1 MKSLFR
7 TFLSPYIGVAYLLFA
22 GSFIVVSG
30 RWDFLGDS
38 YLTLETLSNFNI
50 YTLPLLAAFVSY
62 DTASLCRPGSLH
74 MIAATPRWKAALLL
88 PSIIATASITT
99 THIIMTLTMLMWGQ
113 VTNPMVGWERIALT
127 LTLQILT
134 FLAVALIGATI
145 GRHTPPHT
153 AGFIAFAALFLL
165 ALTSESFPG
174 GTPWLVLQGATAP
187 QVGYVWTWQGQLLRL
202 IQVFL
207 ITAAAAY
214 TITARKTPASEQGP
228 SKLAPIAILAATT
241 LTGFALPTTTYKTPL
256 TTTLERSACS
266 HYILSTNDPLEI
278 CLTYEHRR
286 AIHYVADSYVEA
298 YERMISA
305 GVDPLLLPSRLEEET
320 AVPSPHEGK
329 EGVAY
334 LGIPAL
340 GPFVPQADL
349 SHDPDFQMLIANTVS
364 VPAQCYN
371 DTFNTL
377 VGGQDMSFL
386 NHWDITFGFA
396 TAALALTPTPFTTDE
411 YADSLHAMADA
422 CSQ

>member
-7 TFLSPYIGVAYLLFA
+7 TFLSPYVGVAYLLFA

-145 GRHTPPHT
+145 GRHTPAHT

-174 GTPWLVLQGATAP
+174 GTPGSCCKVQQPHRLVMCGPGKDNYSGLSKSSS
-187 QVGYVWTWQGQLLRL
+187 LRL
-202 IQVFL
+202 RL
-207 ITAAAAY
+207 L
-214 TITARKTPASEQGP
+214 TPSLPGKHLPP
-228 SKLAPIAILAATT
+228 SKA
-241 LTGFALPTTTYKTPL
+241 
-256 TTTLERSACS
+256 RQ
-266 HYILSTNDPLEI
+266 N
-278 CLTYEHRR
+278 
-286 AIHYVADSYVEA
+286 
-298 YERMISA
+298 
-305 GVDPLLLPSRLEEET
+305 
-320 AVPSPHEGK
+320 
-329 EGVAY
+329 
-334 LGIPAL
+334 
-340 GPFVPQADL
+340 
-349 SHDPDFQMLIANTVS
+349 
-364 VPAQCYN
+364 
-371 DTFNTL
+371 
-377 VGGQDMSFL
+377 
-386 NHWDITFGFA
+386 
-396 TAALALTPTPFTTDE
+396 
-411 YADSLHAMADA
+411 
-422 CSQ
+422 

>member
-7 TFLSPYIGVAYLLFA
+7 TFLSPYVGVAYLLFA

-145 GRHTPPHT
+145 GRHTPAHT

-214 TITARKTPASEQGP
+214 TITARKTPTSEQGP

-305 GVDPLLLPSRLEEET
+305 GS
-320 AVPSPHEGK
+320 
-329 EGVAY
+329 
-334 LGIPAL
+334 
-340 GPFVPQADL
+340 
-349 SHDPDFQMLIANTVS
+349 
-364 VPAQCYN
+364 
-371 DTFNTL
+371 
-377 VGGQDMSFL
+377 
-386 NHWDITFGFA
+386 
-396 TAALALTPTPFTTDE
+396 
-411 YADSLHAMADA
+411 
-422 CSQ
+422 